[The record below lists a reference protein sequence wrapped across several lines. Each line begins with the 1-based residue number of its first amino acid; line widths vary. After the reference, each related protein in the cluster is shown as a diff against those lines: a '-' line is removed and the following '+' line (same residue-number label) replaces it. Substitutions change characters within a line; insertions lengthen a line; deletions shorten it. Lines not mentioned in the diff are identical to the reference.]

1 MTNQQIAKEVLYSYM
16 DVEKDLSQ
24 PQILIHTLKQLRK
37 LISGTNE
44 NVDWQD
50 ELNVMYVNGWDDAL
64 KQIDAVCDELERL
77 GFYLHWGQQQLKP
90 EKMYCIIH

>member
-1 MTNQQIAKEVLYSYM
+1 MTNQQIAQKVLYAYM

-24 PQILIHTLKQLRK
+24 PKILIHTLKELRK

-50 ELNVMYVNGWDDAL
+50 ELNVMYVNGWDDAIH
-64 KQIDAVCDELERL
+64 QIDAICDELEVL
-77 GFYLHWGQQQLKP
+77 
-90 EKMYCIIH
+90 

>member
-1 MTNQQIAKEVLYSYM
+1 MTNQQIAQKVLYAYM

-24 PQILIHTLKQLRK
+24 PKILIHTLKELRK

-50 ELNVMYVNGWDDAL
+50 ELNVMYVNGWDDAIH
-64 KQIDAVCDELERL
+64 QIDAICEELEVL
-77 GFYLHWGQQQLKP
+77 
-90 EKMYCIIH
+90 

>member
-24 PQILIHTLKQLRK
+24 PQILIHTLKELRK

-64 KQIDAVCDELERL
+64 KQIDAVCDELEAL
-77 GFYLHWGQQQLKP
+77 
-90 EKMYCIIH
+90 

>member
-1 MTNQQIAKEVLYSYM
+1 MSKSKMTNQQIAQKVLYAYM

-24 PQILIHTLKQLRK
+24 PKILIHTLKELRK

-50 ELNVMYVNGWDDAL
+50 ELNVMYVNGWDDAIH
-64 KQIDAVCDELERL
+64 QIDAICDELEAL
-77 GFYLHWGQQQLKP
+77 
-90 EKMYCIIH
+90 

>member
-1 MTNQQIAKEVLYSYM
+1 MTDMKTKAQEVLYAYM

-24 PQILIHTLKQLRK
+24 PKILIHTLKELRK

-50 ELNVMYVNGWDDAL
+50 ELNVMYVNGWDDAIH
-64 KQIDAVCDELERL
+64 QIDAICDELEVL
-77 GFYLHWGQQQLKP
+77 
-90 EKMYCIIH
+90 